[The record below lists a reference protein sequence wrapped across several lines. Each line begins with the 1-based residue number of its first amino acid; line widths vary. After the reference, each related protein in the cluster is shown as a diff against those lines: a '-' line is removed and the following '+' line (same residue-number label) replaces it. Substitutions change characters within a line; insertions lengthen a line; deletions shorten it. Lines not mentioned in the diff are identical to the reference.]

1 MRANPVVVRPPIFND
16 DAGFARAHVYYFIT
30 PNIEAC
36 FEDVML
42 PINGFESLAAID
54 PAEDMDDFFRAM
66 KFVFHEDFLIGKR

>member
-1 MRANPVVVRPPIFND
+1 MEFVQAWH
-16 DAGFARAHVYYFIT
+16 ALMFIT

-42 PINGFESLAAID
+42 PIDSFGGLAAID
-54 PAEDMDDFFRAM
+54 PAEDMDDFFRAV